1 MLVLTLK
8 ENEKVVVPI
17 IGITITL
24 VRIQGNRCRI
34 GFEAPQSIKFLR
46 SKLLPTGNPDLATPI
61 DTKRDCLPPCDNLRR
76 GEVWKNKTNT
86 DLR

>member
-8 ENEKVVVPI
+8 ENEKVIVPI

-24 VRIQGNRCRI
+24 VKVKGNRCRI

-46 SKLLPTGNPDLATPI
+46 SKFMPTREQSLAITINEQRPSLPS
-61 DTKRDCLPPCDNLRR
+61 CDNLRR
-76 GEVWKNKTNT
+76 GEVWKNKADT
-86 DLR
+86 DL